1 MKKKRSLAFKLIA
14 GGILIALI
22 PVVAI
27 GAYALWKATDSLTA
41 LSRDRAVVTAHNL
54 AEMVDLILAEELKVL
69 SEQAARPVL
78 RQAASRAR
86 QVGPEAAAEE
96 VAAATRDLTTAQKAL
111 GADYELLVLVA
122 LDGKVFADGQGGTQ
136 KGIDIASRP
145 YFQKAKGGETAISD
159 PVISRASGNLVL
171 PIAVPVRDEQ
181 GKTAG
186 VLASVLRIGFLTD
199 KLLDVKIGKTGYPF
213 LVNGAG
219 LIIGHPN
226 KELILKTDI
235 SQIPEMAPIHK
246 ALGTVKTGI
255 EAYRFNGVDKI
266 AGFAPVPLT
275 GWSLVVT
282 QDEAEFLESAR
293 DIRNAVALGGSLF
306 LALTVVSVF
315 FFARSLSRPIGRVV
329 ELVHAGS
336 EEVAAAASQVSSSSQ
351 NLAAGASEQAASIQE
366 TSASLEEIS
375 SMTKQN
381 AAHASQANGLVTEA
395 NEVIERANRS
405 MGQLIEAMREIS
417 ASSLETQKIVK
428 TIDEIAFQTNLLA
441 LNAAVEAAR
450 AGEAGAGFAVVAD
463 EVRNLAIRAAEAA
476 RNTSS
481 LIEGSVKRIQ
491 DGTGLVDT
499 THSAFAEV
507 AQSARKIADLVAEI
521 NAASNEQAQ
530 GIDQINRAVSEMDK
544 VVQQN
549 AATAEESAS
558 ASEELN
564 AQAEQMKSAI
574 SELVAIIGGKA
585 SSAGSTR
592 SFGKPAEETAPTEKA
607 PSAVKRL
614 ASKVKPKTAKK
625 AAEVIPMADE
635 ETLKDF

>member
-14 GGILIALI
+14 GGILIALV
-22 PVVAI
+22 PVAAI
-27 GAYALWKATDSLTA
+27 GAYALWKASASLTE
-41 LSRDRAVVTAHNL
+41 LSRERAVVTARSL
-54 AEMVDLILAEELKVL
+54 AAMIDLVLAEEVKLL
-69 SEQAARPVL
+69 AEQAVRPGL
-78 RQAASRAR
+78 RQAAAR
-86 QVGPEAAAEE
+86 VREAGAEAAADEIAMLNRE
-96 VAAATRDLTTAQKAL
+96 LSAAQKAL
-111 GADYELLVLVA
+111 GQDYELLVLVG
-122 LDGKVFADGQGGTQ
+122 LEGKVFADGTGGSQ
-136 KGIDIASRP
+136 KGLDIANRP
-145 YFQKAKGGETAISD
+145 YFQKAKGGETAISE
-159 PVISRASGNLVL
+159 PVVSRASGSLVL
-171 PIAVPVRDEQ
+171 PIAVPVKDEQ

-186 VLASVLRIGFLTD
+186 VLASVLRIGFLTE
-199 KLLDVKIGKTGYPF
+199 KILDVKIGKTGYPF
-213 LVNGAG
+213 IVNAAG
-219 LIIGHPN
+219 LTIAHPN
-226 KELILKTDI
+226 QEHILKTDI
-235 SQIPEMAPIHK
+235 SQIPEMGALYK
-246 ALGTVKTGI
+246 ALGTIKTGI
-255 EAYRFNGVDKI
+255 EAYRFKGVDKI
-266 AGFAPVPLT
+266 AGFAPIPRT

-282 QDEAEFLESAR
+282 QDEAEFLESAH

-306 LALTVVSVF
+306 LAVTVLSVF

-329 ELVHAGS
+329 DLVHAGA
-336 EEVAAAASQVSSSSQ
+336 EEVAAASSQVSSSSQ

-381 AAHASQANGLVTEA
+381 AAHAAQANGLVSEA
-395 NEVIERANRS
+395 NEIIERANRS
-405 MGQLIEAMREIS
+405 MAQLIEAMREIS
-417 ASSLETQKIVK
+417 SSSLETQKIVK

-481 LIEGSVKRIQ
+481 LIDGSVKRIQ

-499 THSAFAEV
+499 THTAFAEV

-530 GIDQINRAVSEMDK
+530 GIDQINKAVSEMDK

-564 AQAEQMKSAI
+564 AQAEQMKAAI
-574 SELVAIIGGKA
+574 AELVAIVGGNASLGKGRSSAKPEKQPAPAEKA
-585 SSAGSTR
+585 SSAIQR
-592 SFGKPAEETAPTEKA
+592 I
-607 PSAVKRL
+607 
-614 ASKVKPKTAKK
+614 ASRAKPKAAPK
-625 AAEVIPMADE
+625 AEEVIPMADAE
-635 ETLKDF
+635 DLKDF

>member
-22 PVVAI
+22 PVAAI
-27 GAYALWKATDSLTA
+27 GAYALWKSTGSLTA
-41 LSRDRAVVTAHNL
+41 LSRERAVVTARNL
-54 AEMVDLILAEELKVL
+54 AAMVDLVLSEEVKLL
-69 SEQAARPVL
+69 SEQAARTGL
-78 RQAASRAR
+78 RQAAAR
-86 QVGPEAAAEE
+86 VRDVGVDAASDEIAFLNRELS
-96 VAAATRDLTTAQKAL
+96 ASQKAL
-111 GADYELLVLVA
+111 GQDYELLILVG
-122 LDGKVFADGQGGTQ
+122 LEGKVFADGAGGAQ
-136 KGIDIASRP
+136 KGVDIANRP
-145 YFQKAKGGETAISD
+145 YFQKAKGGETAISE
-159 PVISRASGNLVL
+159 PVVSRASGSLVL
-171 PIAVPVRDEQ
+171 PIAVPVKDEQ

-199 KLLDVKIGKTGYPF
+199 KILDVKIGKTGYPF
-213 LVNGAG
+213 IVNAAG
-219 LIIGHPN
+219 LTIAHPN
-226 KELILKTDI
+226 KDHILKTDI
-235 SQIPEMAPIHK
+235 SQIPEMTALYK
-246 ALGTVKTGI
+246 ALGTVKVGV
-255 EAYRFNGVDKI
+255 EAYRYKGADKI
-266 AGFAPVPLT
+266 AGFAPVSLT
-275 GWSLVVT
+275 GWSLAVT
-282 QDEAEFLESAR
+282 QDEAEFLESAH
-293 DIRNAVALGGSLF
+293 DIRKAVALGGGLF
-306 LALTVVSVF
+306 LAATVLSVF

-329 ELVHAGS
+329 DLVHTGS
-336 EEVAAAASQVSSSSQ
+336 EEVAAASSQVSSSSQ
-351 NLAAGASEQAASIQE
+351 SLAAGASEQAASIQE

-381 AAHASQANGLVTEA
+381 AAHAAQANGLVSEA
-395 NEVIERANRS
+395 NEIIERANRS
-405 MGQLIEAMREIS
+405 MAQLIEAMREIS
-417 ASSLETQKIVK
+417 SSSLETQKIVK

-499 THSAFAEV
+499 THTAFAEV

-530 GIDQINRAVSEMDK
+530 GIDQINKAVSEMDK

-564 AQAEQMKSAI
+564 AQAEQMKAAI
-574 SELVAIIGGKA
+574 AELVAIVGGNTSLGKERSSEKRKEETAPSEKA
-585 SSAGSTR
+585 SSAIQRIASKA
-592 SFGKPAEETAPTEKA
+592 KPKAAQKAEE
-607 PSAVKRL
+607 L
-614 ASKVKPKTAKK
+614 
-625 AAEVIPMADE
+625 IPMADDDD
-635 ETLKDF
+635 LKNF

>member
-1 MKKKRSLAFKLIA
+1 MKKKRSLAFKLIT
-14 GGILIALI
+14 GGILIGLV

-27 GAYALWKATDSLTA
+27 GAYALWKASGSLTA
-41 LSRDRAVVTAHNL
+41 LSRERAVVTAQSL
-54 AEMVDLILAEELKVL
+54 ADTIDLVLAEEVKILA
-69 SEQAARPVL
+69 EQAARPAL
-78 RQAASRAR
+78 KQAAAR
-86 QVGPEAAAEE
+86 VRDAGPEAAAEE
-96 VAAATRDLTTAQKAL
+96 IASLNRELGAAQKAL
-111 GADYELLVLVA
+111 GADYELLILVG
-122 LDGKVFADGQGGTQ
+122 LEGKVFADGQGGSQ
-136 KGIDIASRP
+136 KGVDIANRP
-145 YFQKAKGGETAISD
+145 YFQKAKAGATAISE

-181 GKTAG
+181 GQPAG
-186 VLASVLRIGFLTD
+186 VLASVLRIGFLTE

-213 LVNGAG
+213 IVNAAG
-219 LIIGHPN
+219 LVIGHPN
-226 KELILKTDI
+226 KEHILKTDI
-235 SQIPEMAPIHK
+235 SQIPEMAAIFK
-246 ALGTVKTGI
+246 ALGSVKTGI
-255 EAYRFNGVDKI
+255 EAYRFKGVDKI
-266 AGFAPVPLT
+266 AGFAPVAIS

-282 QDEAEFLESAR
+282 QDEAEFLESVR
-293 DIRNAVALGGSLF
+293 DIRNAVAFGGGFF
-306 LALTVVSVF
+306 LALTVVGVF

-329 ELVHAGS
+329 ELVHAGA
-336 EEVAAAASQVSSSSQ
+336 EEVAAASSQVSSSSQ
-351 NLAAGASEQAASIQE
+351 NLAAGASEQAASIQQ

-395 NEVIERANRS
+395 NQVIERANRS
-405 MGQLIEAMREIS
+405 MGELIEAMREIS

-463 EVRNLAIRAAEAA
+463 EVRNLAIRAADAA

-499 THSAFAEV
+499 THTAFAEV

-530 GIDQINRAVSEMDK
+530 GIDQINKAVSEMDK

-564 AQAEQMKSAI
+564 AQAEQMKAAI
-574 SELVAIIGGKA
+574 NELVAIVGGNA
-585 SSAGSTR
+585 STAKR
-592 SFGKPAEETAPTEKA
+592 RPAE
-607 PSAVKRL
+607 
-614 ASKVKPKTAKK
+614 KPQKK
-625 AAEVIPMADE
+625 AACADKAASALQRLAAQAKPKPAPKAEAVIPLTDAGE
-635 ETLKDF
+635 LKDF

>member
-1 MKKKRSLAFKLIA
+1 MKKKRSLAFKLIT
-14 GGILIALI
+14 GGILIALV
-22 PVVAI
+22 PVVLI
-27 GAYALWKATDSLTA
+27 GAYALWKASGSLTA
-41 LSRDRAVVTAHNL
+41 LSRERAVLTARSL
-54 AEMVDLILAEELKVL
+54 ADTVDLVLAEEVKML
-69 SEQAARPVL
+69 SEQAARPAL
-78 RQAASRAR
+78 KQAAAR
-86 QVGPEAAAEE
+86 VRDAGPEAAAEE
-96 VAAATRDLTTAQKAL
+96 IASLNRELGASQKAL
-111 GADYELLVLVA
+111 GADYELLILVG
-122 LDGKVFADGQGGTQ
+122 LDGKVFADGQGGSQ
-136 KGIDIASRP
+136 KGVDIANRP
-145 YFQKAKGGETAISD
+145 YFQKAKAGATAISE

-181 GKTAG
+181 GQPAG
-186 VLASVLRIGFLTD
+186 VLASVLRIGFLTE

-213 LVNGAG
+213 IVNAAG
-219 LIIGHPN
+219 LVIGHPN
-226 KELILKTDI
+226 KEHILKTDI
-235 SQIPEMAPIHK
+235 SQIPEMTAIFK
-246 ALGTVKTGI
+246 ALGGVKTGI
-255 EAYRFNGVDKI
+255 EAYRFKGVDKI
-266 AGFAPVPLT
+266 AGFAPVSIS

-282 QDEAEFLESAR
+282 QDEAEFLESVR
-293 DIRNAVALGGSLF
+293 DIRNAVAFGGGLF

-329 ELVHAGS
+329 ELVHAGA

-395 NEVIERANRS
+395 NQVIERANRS
-405 MGQLIEAMREIS
+405 MGELIEAMREIS

-463 EVRNLAIRAAEAA
+463 EVRNLAIRAADAA

-499 THSAFAEV
+499 THTAFAEV

-530 GIDQINRAVSEMDK
+530 GIDQINKAVSEMDK

-564 AQAEQMKSAI
+564 AQAEQMKAAI
-574 SELVAIIGGKA
+574 NELVAIVGGNASAAKRGSSKKPQKKA
-585 SSAGSTR
+585 SCADKAAPAVKPPAAQAKP
-592 SFGKPAEETAPTEKA
+592 KPAPKA
-607 PSAVKRL
+607 EA
-614 ASKVKPKTAKK
+614 
-625 AAEVIPMADE
+625 VIPLTDADE
-635 ETLKDF
+635 LKDF

>member
-1 MKKKRSLAFKLIA
+1 MKKKRSLAFKLIT

-22 PVVAI
+22 PVAAI
-27 GAYALWKATDSLTA
+27 GSYALWKASASLTS
-41 LSRDRAVVTAHNL
+41 LSRERAVVTARNL
-54 AEMVDLILAEELKVL
+54 ADMVDLVLAEEVKLL
-69 SEQAARPVL
+69 SEQAARPGL
-78 RQAASRAR
+78 R
-86 QVGPEAAAEE
+86 EAAARVREAGAE
-96 VAAATRDLTTAQKAL
+96 AASNEIALLNRELSAAQKAL
-111 GADYELLVLVA
+111 GQDYELLILVG
-122 LDGKVFADGQGGTQ
+122 LEGKVFADGTGGTQ
-136 KGIDIASRP
+136 KGIDISNRP
-145 YFQKAKGGETAISD
+145 YFQKAKGGEIAISD
-159 PVISRASGNLVL
+159 PVVSRSSGNLVL
-171 PIAVPVRDEQ
+171 PVAAPVKDEQ
-181 GKTAG
+181 GKTTC

-199 KLLDVKIGKTGYPF
+199 KILDVKIGKTGYPF
-213 LVNGAG
+213 VVNAAG
-219 LIIGHPN
+219 LVIGHPN
-226 KELILKTDI
+226 KEHILKTDI
-235 SQIPEMAPIHK
+235 SQIPEMGAIFK
-246 ALGTVKTGI
+246 ALGTVKTGV
-255 EAYRFNGVDKI
+255 EAYRFKGVDKI
-266 AGFAPVPLT
+266 AGFAPVSLT

-293 DIRNAVALGGSLF
+293 DIRNAVALGGGLF
-306 LALTVVSVF
+306 LAVTVLSVF

-329 ELVHAGS
+329 DLVHAGS

-381 AAHASQANGLVTEA
+381 AAHAAQANGLVAEA
-395 NEVIERANRS
+395 NEIIERANRS
-405 MGQLIEAMREIS
+405 MAQLIEAMREIS
-417 ASSLETQKIVK
+417 SSSLETQKIVK

-491 DGTGLVDT
+491 DGTGLVDS
-499 THSAFAEV
+499 THTAFAEV

-530 GIDQINRAVSEMDK
+530 GVDQINKAVSEMDK

-564 AQAEQMKSAI
+564 AQAEQMKAAI
-574 SELVAIIGGKA
+574 AELVAIIGGNASIRKA
-585 SSAGSTR
+585 RSS
-592 SFGKPAEETAPTEKA
+592 GKPEKENAPAEKN
-607 PSAVKRL
+607 PSGIQRIATR
-614 ASKVKPKTAKK
+614 VKPKAAK
-625 AAEVIPMADE
+625 APEEVIPMADADD
-635 ETLKDF
+635 LKDF

>member
-1 MKKKRSLAFKLIA
+1 MKKKRSLAFKLIT

-22 PVVAI
+22 PVTAI
-27 GAYALWKATDSLTA
+27 GAYALWKATGSLTE
-41 LSRDRAVVTAHNL
+41 LSRERAVVTAQSL
-54 AEMVDLILAEELKVL
+54 AGTVDLVLAEEVKLL
-69 SEQAARPVL
+69 SEQAARPGL
-78 RQAASRAR
+78 RQAVTRVREAGA
-86 QVGPEAAAEE
+86 EAASDEIALLNRELSGSQ
-96 VAAATRDLTTAQKAL
+96 TAL
-111 GADYELLVLVA
+111 GQDYELLILVG
-122 LDGKVFADGQGGTQ
+122 LEGKVFADSTGGRQ
-136 KGIDIASRP
+136 KGVDIANRP
-145 YFQKAKGGETAISD
+145 YFQKAKGGETAISE
-159 PVISRASGNLVL
+159 PVFSRASGNLVL
-171 PIAVPVRDEQ
+171 PIAVPVKDEQ

-199 KLLDVKIGKTGYPF
+199 KILDVKIGKTGYPF
-213 LVNGAG
+213 IVNSAG
-219 LIIGHPN
+219 LVIGHPN
-226 KELILKTDI
+226 KEQILKTDI
-235 SQIPEMAPIHK
+235 SQIPEMGAIYK

-255 EAYRFNGVDKI
+255 EAYRFKGVDKI
-266 AGFAPVPLT
+266 AGFAPVSLT

-282 QDEAEFLESAR
+282 QNEAEFLESAH

-306 LALTVVSVF
+306 LAVTVISVF

-329 ELVHAGS
+329 DLVHAGA
-336 EEVAAAASQVSSSSQ
+336 EEVAAASSQVSSSSQ

-381 AAHASQANGLVTEA
+381 AAHAAQANGLVSEA
-395 NEVIERANRS
+395 NEIIERANRS
-405 MGQLIEAMREIS
+405 MAQLIEAMREIS
-417 ASSLETQKIVK
+417 SSSLETQKIVK

-476 RNTSS
+476 RNTSA

-499 THSAFAEV
+499 THTAFAEV

-530 GIDQINRAVSEMDK
+530 GVDQINKAVSEMDK

-564 AQAEQMKSAI
+564 AQAEQMKAAI
-574 SELVAIIGGKA
+574 AELVAIVGGNTSLGKGR
-585 SSAGSTR
+585 SS
-592 SFGKPAEETAPTEKA
+592 GKPEQEPAPTEKA
-607 PSAVKRL
+607 SSAIQRI
-614 ASKVKPKTAKK
+614 ASKVKPKAAQK
-625 AAEVIPMADE
+625 AEEVIPMAGADD
-635 ETLKDF
+635 LKDF